1 MTEPPVGVRLTERL
15 RGTVAGAHLDLTVT
29 AVIALPDDSEPAPAR
44 VVGHVDH
51 DPWGGRVPLADGR
64 LVHEG
69 DALVYR
75 ARARVG
81 GRWVDIEARRELADD
96 DGLDAWADA
105 TTVEFSA
112 SSGESGQL
120 RLGPARRRPGAR
132 LRRAGRQRTECSTGP
147 ARWPAWPA
155 PDCAARST
163 TY

>member
-75 ARARVG
+75 ARARV
-81 GRWVDIEARRELADD
+81 RADWVDIEARRELADD

-112 SSGESGQL
+112 SSGESGRL
-120 RLGPARRRPGAR
+120 RLGPLDAARALASAEPVAAHGALDR
-132 LRRAGRQRTECSTGP
+132 AGALARLARTGLRRAL
-147 ARWPAWPA
+147 A
-155 PDCAARST
+155 

>member
-1 MTEPPVGVRLTERL
+1 
-15 RGTVAGAHLDLTVT
+15 
-29 AVIALPDDSEPAPAR
+29 
-44 VVGHVDH
+44 VDH

-81 GRWVDIEARRELADD
+81 TEWVDIEARRELADD

-112 SSGESGQL
+112 SSGESGRL
-120 RLGPARRRPGAR
+120 RLGPLDAARALASAEPVGAHGALDR
-132 LRRAGRQRTECSTGP
+132 AGALTRLARTGLRRAL
-147 ARWPAWPA
+147 A
-155 PDCAARST
+155 